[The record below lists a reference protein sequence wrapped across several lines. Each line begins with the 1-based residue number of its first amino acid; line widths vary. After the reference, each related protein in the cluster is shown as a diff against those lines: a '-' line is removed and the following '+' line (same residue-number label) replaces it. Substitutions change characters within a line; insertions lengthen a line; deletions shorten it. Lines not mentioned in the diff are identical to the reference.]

1 MKVISVHE
9 EYYVMRALGA
19 DVIGQSFVD
28 GYDTIA
34 VRLNGREQ
42 NLYFDVSIPFH
53 SDSKLFR
60 ETLPPGHPLR

>member
-1 MKVISVHE
+1 MKVISVNE

-19 DVIGQSFVD
+19 EVRMQSYAD

-34 VRLNGREQ
+34 VTLNGKEQ

-53 SDSKLFR
+53 ADSKLFS
-60 ETLPPGHPLR
+60 EILPPEFR